1 MKAKKIA
8 VRGLIAL
15 AVLVAVCIFFSG
27 TIRTIA
33 TAKVKITQPRS
44 GKLTQTVEL
53 TGALNFPVEED
64 VYIEGNPDIV
74 IEVKSVKVEVGYEVE
89 EGDAI
94 FTGQISGY
102 DKTME
107 TYRQTYLDTQN
118 TLQTLE
124 DKNIRLKKTDETW
137 AAAYEALAAAREAY
151 LDADLKYRARLNVE
165 ELEDTDGLP
174 EKASEELAKLFEAR
188 ETASA
193 ALDSAQS
200 AMDDAERYNISDEVR
215 AYLTDRIKYTQSL
228 KKTEQEMLE
237 LTVLNESVK
246 NVTAAMDGFI
256 TKINVRP
263 GETFAISGAAYSI
276 CPEDE
281 LPVVR
286 CDTSNCELTIT
297 KKMDAILVGATG
309 ENVESEV
316 DAVGVTLAGGEYADI
331 ELKKGMIKDM
341 GGMYAMS
348 ANGVSVRIEYRSK
361 NATTLLPAA
370 AVRGGEGDRYVYT
383 LRTEESMF
391 GTQQTVTVKQP
402 VTVLAEADGTV
413 SIEEDLTYTRIAYM
427 EDRAISEG
435 DAVMEYSE

>member
-8 VRGLIAL
+8 VKGLIAL

-44 GKLTQTVEL
+44 GKLSQTVEL
-53 TGALNFPVEED
+53 TGSLNFPVEED
-64 VYIEGNPDIV
+64 VFIEGSADIV
-74 IEVKSVKVEVGYEVE
+74 VEVKSVKVEVGYEVE
-89 EGDAI
+89 EGDVI
-94 FTGQISGY
+94 FTGSVSGY

-107 TYRQTYLDTQN
+107 SYRQTYTDTQN
-118 TLQTLE
+118 SLQALE
-124 DKNIRLKKTDETW
+124 DKGIRLKKTDEAW

-151 LDADLKYRARLNVE
+151 LDADLKYRARLDIEGIEDMGELPEDADE
-165 ELEDTDGLP
+165 ELTGLY
-174 EKASEELAKLFEAR
+174 EAR
-188 ETASA
+188 EAAKT
-193 ALDSAQS
+193 ALDTAQ
-200 AMDDAERYNISDEVR
+200 ADMDAAERYNISDEVR
-215 AYLTDRIKYTQSL
+215 THLTERIKLTKAL
-228 KKTEQEMLE
+228 EDTEKAMLE
-237 LTVLNESVK
+237 LAVVNEYVK
-246 NVTAAMDGFI
+246 SVTATMDGFI
-256 TKINVRP
+256 TKINVKP
-263 GETFAISGAAYSI
+263 GETFAITGAAYSI

-286 CDTSNCELTIT
+286 CDISDCELTIT
-297 KKMDAILVGATG
+297 KNMDAILVGATG

-331 ELKKGMIKDM
+331 ELKKSMIKDM

-370 AVRGGEGDRYVYT
+370 AVRGSGTDRYVYT

-413 SIEEDLTYTRIAYM
+413 SIDEDLTYTRIAYM

-435 DAVMEYSE
+435 DPVMEYSE

>member
-44 GKLTQTVEL
+44 GKLTQIVEL
-53 TGALNFPVEED
+53 SGTLEFPVEED
-64 VYIEGNPDIV
+64 VYIEGNPETV
-74 IEVKSVKVEVGYEVE
+74 IEVKTVKVEVGYEVE
-89 EGDAI
+89 EGDTI
-94 FTGQISGY
+94 FTGQVSGF

-107 TYRQTYLDTQN
+107 AYRQTYTETRN
-118 TLQTLE
+118 ALQTLE
-124 DKNIRLKKTDETW
+124 DKNIRLKKTDEAW
-137 AAAYEALAAAREAY
+137 AEAYQALAAARETW

-165 ELEDTDGLP
+165 GFEETTELP
-174 EKASEELAKLFEAR
+174 EDADDELAALYEAR
-188 ETASA
+188 EAAKA
-193 ALDSAQS
+193 ALENAEK
-200 AMDDAERYNISDEVR
+200 AMSDAERYNISDEAR
-215 AYLTDRIKYTQSL
+215 AYLTDRIKYSHDL
-228 KKTEQEMLE
+228 EKTEQDMLA
-237 LTVLNESVK
+237 LAVLNESVK
-246 NVTAAMDGFI
+246 NVTATMDGFI
-256 TKINVRP
+256 TGINVKP
-263 GETFAISGAAYSI
+263 GETFAVSGAAYTI

-286 CDTSNCELTIT
+286 CDTSGCELTIT
-297 KKMDAILVGATG
+297 KNMDAILVGATG
-309 ENVESEV
+309 ESIESEV
-316 DAVGVTLAGGEYADI
+316 ETVGVTLAGGEYADI
-331 ELKKGMIKDM
+331 ELKKSMIKDM

-348 ANGVSVRIEYRSK
+348 TNGVSVRIEYRSK

-427 EDRAISEG
+427 EDRSISAG
-435 DAVMEYSE
+435 DPVMEYEE

>member
-53 TGALNFPVEED
+53 SGTLEFPVEED
-64 VYIEGNPDIV
+64 VYIEGNPETV
-74 IEVKSVKVEVGYEVE
+74 IEIKSVKVEVGYEVD
-89 EGDAI
+89 EGDTI
-94 FTGQISGY
+94 FVGQVAGF

-107 TYRQTYLDTQN
+107 AYRQTYTDTQN
-118 TLQTLE
+118 ALQTLE
-124 DKNIRLKKTDETW
+124 DKNIRLKKTDEAW
-137 AAAYEALAAAREAY
+137 AEAYQALAAAREAW
-151 LDADLKYRARLNVE
+151 LDADLKYRARLNVDGLEDMGALSEDAGE
-165 ELEDTDGLP
+165 ELTALY
-174 EKASEELAKLFEAR
+174 EAR
-188 ETASA
+188 EAAKTALENA
-193 ALDSAQS
+193 ET
-200 AMDDAERYNISDEVR
+200 AMSDAERYNISADAR
-215 AYLTDRIKYTQSL
+215 AYLTDRIKYTQAL
-228 KKTEQEMLE
+228 ENTEQEMLA
-237 LTVLNESVK
+237 LAVLNESVK
-246 NVTAAMDGFI
+246 NVTATMDGFV
-256 TKINVRP
+256 TGINVKP

-286 CDTSNCELTIT
+286 CDISGCELTIS
-297 KKMDAILVGATG
+297 KNMDAILIGANG

-316 DAVGVTLAGGEYADI
+316 DSVGVTLAGSKYADI

-370 AVRGGEGDRYVYT
+370 AVRGGEGDYYVYT

-402 VTVLAEADGTV
+402 VNVLAEADGTV

-427 EDRAISEG
+427 EDRSLSEG
-435 DAVMEYSE
+435 DPVMEYTE

>member
-89 EGDAI
+89 EGDTI
-94 FTGQISGY
+94 FTGQVSGY

-124 DKNIRLKKTDETW
+124 DKDIRLKKTDEAW
-137 AAAYEALAAAREAY
+137 AAAYEALAAARETY

-165 ELEDTDGLP
+165 GLEATDGLP
-174 EKASEELAKLFEAR
+174 EKASDELAGLFEAR
-188 ETASA
+188 ETARI

-286 CDTSNCELTIT
+286 CDTSKCELTIT

-348 ANGVSVRIEYRSK
+348 TNGVSVRIEYRSK

-435 DAVMEYSE
+435 DPVMEYSE

>member
-1 MKAKKIA
+1 MKAKKFA
-8 VRGLIAL
+8 VKGLIAL

-53 TGALNFPVEED
+53 TGSLDFPVEED
-64 VYIEGNPDIV
+64 VFIDGSEDIIV
-74 IEVKSVKVEVGYEVE
+74 EVKSVKVEVGYEVE
-89 EGDAI
+89 EGDVI
-94 FTGQISGY
+94 FTGSVSGY

-107 TYRQTYLDTQN
+107 AYRQTYTDTQN
-118 TLQTLE
+118 SLQTLE
-124 DKNIRLKKTDETW
+124 NKGIRLKKTDEAW
-137 AAAYEALAAAREAY
+137 AVAYENLAAAREAY
-151 LDADLKYRARLNVE
+151 LDADLKYRARLDIEGVV
-165 ELEDTDGLP
+165 D
-174 EKASEELAKLFEAR
+174 SEELPEDADEELTGLFEAR
-188 ETASA
+188 EAAKT
-193 ALDSAQS
+193 ALDAAQ
-200 AMDDAERYNISDEVR
+200 ADMDSAERYNISDEVR
-215 AYLTDRIKYTQSL
+215 TYLIERIKLTQTL
-228 KKTEQEMLE
+228 ENTENAMLE
-237 LTVLNESVK
+237 LAVVNEYVK
-246 NVTAAMDGFI
+246 SVTATMDGFI
-256 TKINVRP
+256 TKINVKP
-263 GETFAISGAAYSI
+263 GETFDITGAAYSI

-286 CDTSNCELTIT
+286 CDISDCELTIT
-297 KKMDAILVGATG
+297 KNMDAILVGAAG

-331 ELKKGMIKDM
+331 ELKKSMIEDM

-348 ANGVSVRIEYRSK
+348 TNGVSVRIEYRSK

-370 AVRGGEGDRYVYT
+370 AVRGSGTDRYVYT

-413 SIEEDLTYTRIAYM
+413 SIDEDLTYTRIAYM

-435 DAVMEYSE
+435 DPVMEYTE

>member
-8 VRGLIAL
+8 VKGLIAL

-53 TGALNFPVEED
+53 TGSLNFPVEED
-64 VYIEGNPDIV
+64 VFIEGSADIV
-74 IEVKSVKVEVGYEVE
+74 VEVKSVKVEVGYEVE
-89 EGDAI
+89 EGDVI
-94 FTGQISGY
+94 FTGSVSGY

-107 TYRQTYLDTQN
+107 SYRQTYTDTQN
-118 TLQTLE
+118 SLQALE
-124 DKNIRLKKTDETW
+124 DKGIRLKKTDEAW

-151 LDADLKYRARLNVE
+151 LDADLKYRARLDIEGIEDMGELPEDADE
-165 ELEDTDGLP
+165 ELTGLY
-174 EKASEELAKLFEAR
+174 EAR
-188 ETASA
+188 EAAKT
-193 ALDSAQS
+193 ALDTAQ
-200 AMDDAERYNISDEVR
+200 ADMDAAERYNISDEVR
-215 AYLTDRIKYTQSL
+215 THLTERIKLTKAL
-228 KKTEQEMLE
+228 EDTEKAMLE
-237 LTVLNESVK
+237 LAVVNEYVK
-246 NVTAAMDGFI
+246 SVTATMDGFI
-256 TKINVRP
+256 TKINVKP
-263 GETFAISGAAYSI
+263 GETFAITGAAYSI

-286 CDTSNCELTIT
+286 CDISDCELTIT
-297 KKMDAILVGATG
+297 KNMDAILVGATG

-331 ELKKGMIKDM
+331 ELKKSMIKDM

-370 AVRGGEGDRYVYT
+370 AVRGSGTDRYVYT

-413 SIEEDLTYTRIAYM
+413 SIDEDLTYTRIAYM

-435 DAVMEYSE
+435 DPVMEYSE

>member
-8 VRGLIAL
+8 VKGLIAL

-64 VYIEGNPDIV
+64 VFIEGSADIV
-74 IEVKSVKVEVGYEVE
+74 VEVKSVKVEVGYEVE
-89 EGDAI
+89 EGDVI
-94 FTGQISGY
+94 FTGSVSGY

-107 TYRQTYLDTQN
+107 AYRQTYTDTQN
-118 TLQTLE
+118 SLQALE
-124 DKNIRLKKTDETW
+124 DKGIRLKKTDEAW

-151 LDADLKYRARLNVE
+151 LDADLKYRARLDIE
-165 ELEDTDGLP
+165 GIGDSDGLP
-174 EKASEELAKLFEAR
+174 EDADEELTGLYEAR
-188 ETASA
+188 EAAQA
-193 ALDSAQS
+193 ALDAAQ
-200 AMDDAERYNISDEVR
+200 ADMDAAERYNISDEVR
-215 AYLTDRIKYTQSL
+215 THLTERIKLT
-228 KKTEQEMLE
+228 KTLENTEKAMLE
-237 LTVLNESVK
+237 LAVVNEYVK
-246 NVTAAMDGFI
+246 SVTATMDGFI
-256 TKINVRP
+256 TKINVKP
-263 GETFAISGAAYSI
+263 GETFAITGAAYSI

-286 CDTSNCELTIT
+286 CDISDCELTIT
-297 KKMDAILVGATG
+297 KNMDAILVGAVG

-331 ELKKGMIKDM
+331 ELKKSMIEDM

-348 ANGVSVRIEYRSK
+348 TNGVSVRIEYRSK

-370 AVRGGEGDRYVYT
+370 AVRGSGDDRYVYT

-413 SIEEDLTYTRIAYM
+413 SIDEDLTYTRIAYM

-435 DAVMEYSE
+435 DPVMEYSE

>member
-53 TGALNFPVEED
+53 SGKLNFPVEED

-89 EGDAI
+89 EGDTI
-94 FTGQISGY
+94 FTGQVSGF

-107 TYRQTYLDTQN
+107 TYRQTYAETQN
-118 TLQTLE
+118 ALQTLE
-124 DKNIRLKKTDETW
+124 DKNIRLKKTDEAW
-137 AAAYEALAAAREAY
+137 ADAYEALAAAREAW
-151 LDADLKYRARLNVE
+151 LDADLKYRARLNVDGFE
-165 ELEDTDGLP
+165 ETDELP
-174 EKASEELAKLFEAR
+174 EDAGEELAALYEAR
-188 ETASA
+188 KNAGA
-193 ALDSAQS
+193 ALDSAQT

-215 AYLTDRIKYTQSL
+215 SYLIDRSKYTQTL
-228 KKTEQEMLE
+228 EKTEQDMLD
-237 LTVLNESVK
+237 LSVLNESVK
-246 NVTAAMDGFI
+246 KVTAQMDGFI
-256 TKINVRP
+256 TEINVKP
-263 GETFAISGAAYSI
+263 GETFAISGAAYSV

-286 CDTSNCELTIT
+286 CDISDCELTIT
-297 KKMDAILVGATG
+297 KKMDAVLVGAGG

-331 ELKKGMIKDM
+331 ELKKSMIKDM

-348 ANGVSVRIEYRSK
+348 TNGVSVRIEYRSK

-413 SIEEDLTYTRIAYM
+413 SVEEDLTYTRIAYM
-427 EDRAISEG
+427 EDRSISEG
-435 DAVMEYSE
+435 DPVMEYSE